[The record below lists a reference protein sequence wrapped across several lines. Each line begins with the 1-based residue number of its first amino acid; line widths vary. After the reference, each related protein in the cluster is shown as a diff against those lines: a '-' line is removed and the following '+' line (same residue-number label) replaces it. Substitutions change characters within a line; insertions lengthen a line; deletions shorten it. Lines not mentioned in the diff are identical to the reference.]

1 MKPSLR
7 LFRNCTLFSTHCAPC
22 RGVSPLSACSC
33 PVHGSQGSWEC
44 WIRWDVSNHRLSILS
59 CEEFTHTHTHY
70 KCHYLVELHWG
81 FLDTRTQMLAPLW
94 GAHFTTSMQPT
105 TPGQSRTPWHLSP
118 CQACSRSSRVPFY
131 PSAFLITS
139 EIGDHHPHLLSKM
152 IRQILGTF
160 QTFLTPTAQWTAA
173 SWNSRVNI
181 DVSLSHH
188 TCYAGPCST

>member
-1 MKPSLR
+1 MLPATGSHLSLHVAVLYTAVR
-7 LFRNCTLFSTHCAPC
+7 EAGKAGSDGMSVTIGS
-22 RGVSPLSACSC
+22 VSSAAKNS
-33 PVHGSQGSWEC
+33 
-44 WIRWDVSNHRLSILS
+44 
-59 CEEFTHTHTHY
+59 HTHTHY

-139 EIGDHHPHLLSKM
+139 EIGDHHPHLLSKI